1 MVLYPDKSKQGT
13 SYQLDRRHL
22 MNVPVEYDD
31 DVDRKLTYQALLDKG
46 DDDDVIVLSL
56 DQKQPKAVP
65 KPVRRSVLRDSLKR
79 VKWDPRVVPRKT
91 ESERFGRD
99 SAKQA
104 NIPSGRAA
112 RAIGS

>member
-1 MVLYPDKSKQGT
+1 MT
-13 SYQLDRRHL
+13 W
-22 MNVPVEYDD
+22 NA
-31 DVDRKLTYQALLDKG
+31 ALLDKG
-46 DDDDVIVLSL
+46 DDDDVIVPPL

-91 ESERFGRD
+91 ESGRFGRD

-104 NIPSGRAA
+104 NIPRGRAA
-112 RAIGS
+112 RVIGSRLVRRARISPT